1 MMTTATMTTCTN
13 CNATVIQSDHYFC
26 EKCGSPADGV
36 VEPVHQPT
44 NRHRRRKRDE
54 DCSASASSS
63 VSSGSSSSQKP
74 KEETQ
79 EKKTFNPHFEVAGRY
94 LLTQL
99 FNPTA
104 NNSVQKKGCHCCSK
118 KMVKRSNRRVPK
130 YEVSVGKRYTSFR
143 LCDSC
148 EEKTGIQ
155 AEHLTQAIAMV
166 WGRIEDDEGRMVFM
180 MHRGSEYQI
189 EALRHVTSTDKY
201 DNVVF
206 SNSWKKFQEPND
218 SDLPKI
224 CTDTFKVL
232 NKLGRF
238 LENLPHPWINHS
250 VVYLKMMANQFNAA
264 VDYSGRFGKFS
275 INDAK

>member
-189 EALRHVTSTDKY
+189 EALRHPQ
-201 DNVVF
+201 N
-206 SNSWKKFQEPND
+206 
-218 SDLPKI
+218 PK
-224 CTDTFKVL
+224 TPSF
-232 NKLGRF
+232 R
-238 LENLPHPWINHS
+238 
-250 VVYLKMMANQFNAA
+250 
-264 VDYSGRFGKFS
+264 
-275 INDAK
+275 